1 MIAIIRYIL
10 LKDLGKEEAKKFI
23 KKLEGGIDMG
33 VFVNELRINREK
45 ELEKKMKEGERTGKL
60 SGKLEDAKN
69 MLKEKIDISLIERV
83 TGLKRN
89 QFMK

>member
-1 MIAIIRYIL
+1 
-10 LKDLGKEEAKKFI
+10 
-23 KKLEGGIDMG
+23 
-33 VFVNELRINREK
+33 
-45 ELEKKMKEGERTGKL
+45 MKEGERTGKL
-60 SGKLEDAKN
+60 SGKLETAKN